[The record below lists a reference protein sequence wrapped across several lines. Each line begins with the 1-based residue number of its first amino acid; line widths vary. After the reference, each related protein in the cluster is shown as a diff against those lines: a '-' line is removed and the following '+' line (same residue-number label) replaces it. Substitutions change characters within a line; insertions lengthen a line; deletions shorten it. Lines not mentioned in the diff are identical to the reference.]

1 MSAAPQ
7 YKAVIFKSMC
17 LESHRG
23 RCNSL
28 FAARLDVSFGDLDV
42 VGIGPV
48 IADVSEMFYVYW
60 NGRAAVT
67 GSGPA
72 QI

>member
-1 MSAAPQ
+1 M
-7 YKAVIFKSMC
+7 
-17 LESHRG
+17 
-23 RCNSL
+23 

-60 NGRAAVT
+60 NGRAAIT

>member
-1 MSAAPQ
+1 
-7 YKAVIFKSMC
+7 MC

-23 RCNSL
+23 RCSSL
-28 FAARLDVSFGDLDV
+28 FATRLDVSFGDLDLDV